1 MAQILY
7 ELLRSILTFTE
18 LTHIFEKK
26 VITLVCMHSD
36 SQLNPNF
43 AFRQEDRKW
52 DEQKLNKIFFL
63 VISQFLACRNYVST
77 DPHFTDISTD
87 D

>member
-1 MAQILY
+1 MAQIFY

-52 DEQKLNKIFFL
+52 DEQKLNKIYFL